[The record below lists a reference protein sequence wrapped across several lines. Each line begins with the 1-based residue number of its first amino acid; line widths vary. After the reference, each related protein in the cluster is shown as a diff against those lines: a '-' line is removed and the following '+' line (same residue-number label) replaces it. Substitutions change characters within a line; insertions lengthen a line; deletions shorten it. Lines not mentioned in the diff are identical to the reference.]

1 MSNPDP
7 VSQAKAQAAA
17 TKAPH
22 ATKLQRWARIAAVQA
37 LIVSGATHREII
49 RHLMTEYGLSQ
60 SMSFRYL
67 NRAEADWAR
76 YLRTLDRGKLIARQN
91 AKLEH
96 LMLKAY
102 ARVKVTRVEGV
113 RYEDPDPDHA
123 AVVAAIKVQNELHG
137 LTKTDE
143 VELAQKYLTEPLTRV
158 AAALKALVAGLA
170 ATKFVLD
177 ASTERQF
184 VATLGETMRSALK
197 QAPVDEGQLIEANAR
212 VLDPRKKVVGGHGGP
227 LVKGI

>member
-1 MSNPDP
+1 MSNHDP
-7 VSQAKAQAAA
+7 VSQAKAQALGA
-17 TKAPH
+17 KAPH

-49 RHLMTEYGLSQ
+49 RYLMTEYGLSQ
-60 SMSFRYL
+60 SMSFRYM
-67 NRAEADWAR
+67 NRAEADWER
-76 YLRTLDRGKLIARQN
+76 YLKTLDRDKLVARQL
-91 AKLEH
+91 AKTDH
-96 LMLKAY
+96 LIRKAY
-102 ARVKVTRVEGV
+102 TATKVTRVEGV
-113 RYEDPDPDHA
+113 RYEDPLPDHA
-123 AVVAAIKVQNELHG
+123 AVAAAIKIQNDLLG

-143 VELAQKYLTEPLTRV
+143 VELAQKYLTAPLTRV

-184 VATLGETMRSALK
+184 VATLGETMRNALK

-212 VLDPRKKVVGGHGGP
+212 VLDPRKKVVGGDAT